1 MTESGETLIRT
12 WVEVAV
18 GKALTAHCSALK
30 SCEKFVKSVDPF
42 FIMCNIYSLLHRV
55 PSIAFAERLKAKSN
69 CMVLAVSN
77 DDPATTHGATQVL
90 LNLKKYTPAISPCG
104 EVSLRTEVNGDQGFC
119 EKFRQGVYS
128 RTEEDA
134 EHRLSCLLP
143 LPQDWHAQKVNHL
156 FSEIC
161 HQPAPGAVL
170 LSG

>member
-1 MTESGETLIRT
+1 M
-12 WVEVAV
+12 
-18 GKALTAHCSALK
+18 TAHCSALK
-30 SCEKFVKSVDPF
+30 SCEKYVKSVDPF